1 MGTYRRRRAAC
12 PHGPTYRTYRAPWQ
26 PRPKTASFSLR
37 EEDEAGEETK
47 LGTVTIDLSAYASPE
62 TTTDPVELS
71 FMQGKVLSPCSGL
84 GLGVSRVRVRR
95 AFDWVGVALT
105 FTLTLTKVLLTLNL
119 SSHWLKHAAA
129 AADDDDAS
137 VRSMG

>member
-1 MGTYRRRRAAC
+1 MRTGYAHQPRAYRA
-12 PHGPTYRTYRAPWQ
+12 YRAPWQ

-71 FMQGKVLSPCSGL
+71 FMQGKVLPARVRVRVRV
-84 GLGVSRVRVRR
+84 GVRVRVRR
-95 AFDWVGVALT
+95 AFDRVRV
-105 FTLTLTKVLLTLNL
+105 TLTLPLRIIPTKVLLTLNL

>member
-1 MGTYRRRRAAC
+1 MVAAY
-12 PHGPTYRTYRAPWQ
+12 H

-71 FMQGKVLSPCSGL
+71 FMQGKVLPARVRVRVRV
-84 GLGVSRVRVRR
+84 GVRVRVRR
-95 AFDWVGVALT
+95 AFDRVRVKLTLALS
-105 FTLTLTKVLLTLNL
+105 LTKVLLTLNL